1 MSTFNKIFDDVYKIL
16 IKDEKL
22 LRLLHYPPTDSK
34 NPHPLDDSLPN
45 IVVEHNTSSSLPPPP
60 EYEKMWDIIE
70 KHIETTSKSDDLE
83 ENRLCRIYLYA
94 GRVRPTI
101 GNYYTMK
108 QEIIIDI
115 FCHYTYEVD
124 QRLSKLIGRL
134 NKLLAHKRITGL
146 GKIDV
151 RGGYPMSAPK
161 EYVAYR
167 MIFEVGRS
175 K

>member
-1 MSTFNKIFDDVYKIL
+1 MSTFNKMFNDVYSLL

-22 LRLLHYPPTDSK
+22 LRLLYYPPADSN
-34 NPHPLDDSLPN
+34 NPHPLDKSLPN
-45 IVVEHNTSSSLPPPP
+45 ILVEHDTSSNSPPPH
-60 EYEKMWDIIE
+60 EYEKMWNIIE

-83 ENRLCRIYLYA
+83 KDRLCRIYLYA

-101 GNYYTMK
+101 GNYYTVK

-115 FCHYTYEVD
+115 FCHYTYETD
-124 QRLSKLIGRL
+124 QRLSQIVGRL
-134 NKLLAHKRITGL
+134 NELLAAKRVTGL